1 MSKQNQSP
9 VEINHASVFG
19 GIVEADKQTV
29 RSTHCVEGI
38 AEIGNETQPVV
49 RAAVLRACGE
59 SAVCERVS
67 DIEIPRTADNCLQ
80 GQLVVVGDIIM
91 SQLAF

>member
-1 MSKQNQSP
+1 MARNATGR
-9 VEINHASVFG
+9 E
-19 GIVEADKQTV
+19 
-29 RSTHCVEGI
+29 
-38 AEIGNETQPVV
+38 